1 MRGLAKRKLLILLL
15 SLLVVASG
23 VYAVLRLIPQSPML
37 YYFKAETRYITGFTD
52 KLKSDYKRMYQEKEP
67 YIKEPVRIKTQ
78 VFWDFKPESQQ
89 DAADIGIY
97 SDIVNKL
104 SLVADSSIN
113 RNAGKVL
120 SDISLN
126 LEGIP
131 IVAGRFIKDAGNV
144 YLNVP
149 AIFKDKYIKAD
160 TSNMARILENLGVS
174 ETPGDVQAFFEYG
187 AKREPV
193 QPSLFNEKVDTLL
206 KKLGMEAVAYV
217 GKDNVKFGKVDDAE
231 IALWGSGVKKVEI
244 SLEPEK
250 VKGFL
255 LAATDIAAEEG
266 LFDIPGYF
274 IGLAAGGIG
283 FDLSEFKEPALT
295 RIRDFFD
302 GIEFVDPFFMEVLID
317 KQENIVSR
325 DAILKVRD
333 PGTGRL
339 FRAELS
345 ASSQKFVLT
354 IYEIHDSGE
363 SLLLDINIDM
373 EKVEDE
379 NAEIYNVGFDADIGL
394 NGDGLHLHAGFE
406 IEKKPAG
413 RTGEAGGSVK
423 YEAVFSTTGAG
434 AGSASEG
441 KISGR
446 IDTSGTIDE
455 KNRIHHL
462 ETKTSM
468 DIDIPAAGQNSKISL
483 AFRISR
489 EDMLGIAD
497 FDLPYLDGVNVVDLN
512 NITGEELE
520 QLRQDIMMSISL
532 LLIGSGMFTF

>member
-1 MRGLAKRKLLILLL
+1 M
-15 SLLVVASG
+15 
-23 VYAVLRLIPQSPML
+23 
-37 YYFKAETRYITGFTD
+37 
-52 KLKSDYKRMYQEKEP
+52 
-67 YIKEPVRIKTQ
+67 RIKTQ

-89 DAADIGIY
+89 DAAGIGSY

-104 SLVADSSIN
+104 SLVADSSID
-113 RNAGKVL
+113 RRAGKVL

-174 ETPGDVQAFFEYG
+174 EAPGDVQAFFEYG

-283 FDLSEFKEPALT
+283 FDLSEVKEPAVT
-295 RIRDFFD
+295 RFKDFFD
-302 GIEFVDPFFMEVLID
+302 GIEFVDRFFMEVLID
-317 KQENIVSR
+317 KQGNIVSR
-325 DAILKVRD
+325 DAVLKPD
-333 PGTGRL
+333 PTGRL
-339 FRAELS
+339 FRAVLS
-345 ASSQKFVLT
+345 ASSQKSVLM

-363 SLLLDINIDM
+363 SLLLDINIDI

-379 NAEIYNVGFDADIGL
+379 NAEKYNVGFDFDIGL

-434 AGSASEG
+434 RVLALEG
-441 KISGR
+441 KISADR
-446 IDTSGTIDE
+446 YIRD
-455 KNRIHHL
+455 NR
-462 ETKTSM
+462 
-468 DIDIPAAGQNSKISL
+468 
-483 AFRISR
+483 
-489 EDMLGIAD
+489 
-497 FDLPYLDGVNVVDLN
+497 
-512 NITGEELE
+512 
-520 QLRQDIMMSISL
+520 
-532 LLIGSGMFTF
+532 